1 NACGPDGTCT
11 NTVGGFT
18 CACNTGFSWDGT
30 TCVDVDEC
38 STGADNCSPDATC
51 TNLWGG
57 FTCQCRVGFAG
68 TGTSCSDV
76 DECATGANACAPGA
90 TCTNTAGGFYC
101 EVPSASSVVPIDL
114 CDPSPVGIFPNTS
127 RSPKAVWVRGG
138 QLGSTGNKRTIVE
151 WDPVPG
157 ADNYWVE
164 STLHRHKE
172 GYVDRDLP
180 LGNDMDHRNA
190 LQSGFEFD
198 ANNPRWKDAVYYHSG
213 LSDGQEVTVKVRATQ
228 EGPGG
233 GETQLH
239 SYPEYRFRLGG
250 EYVVDKPVMWGRA
263 GNQEA
268 TLEWCDLEK
277 ADSYELVYGSSPT
290 QLTEIASVG
299 KTADASPVGHTVTG
313 LNNQQTKYFVLYP
326 LRNGVRG
333 QPSECLEITPTG
345 GSGPAD
351 LDVSIHAITFNQATS
366 ITLWPLDAG
375 APSVDRIAGKPGV
388 LRVFLKH
395 NLPDSPKVGVQL
407 NLFDGEQLLTSL
419 RRTVVLRDAAHEDAD
434 SSDFPVLFE
443 LLDPAWLVE
452 GASFSVEVD
461 PEDEITETDE
471 DNNRHPTGDET
482 SAFGFVEAPGLKIK
496 LIGTRSSHGE
506 SRAITE
512 GVKNQIKQAFLDMY
526 PVKEVSVEVADD
538 GAGTPFVLSLD
549 GFDVD
554 DSLGESSGGQL
565 QGPLRAVLDYRN
577 TDINGDSAKMKV
589 FYYAL
594 VKKGENSEGT
604 STGGLAVL
612 NPLGKSYA
620 PLLVGIGNDDADTMI
635 GTMLHEVGHNHS
647 AKHVQAVDDPT
658 NACLQTSNSDITYP
672 YNNYDENGASQTE
685 YGRIGKTGYIASQ
698 ERLVNKNYYNDVMSY
713 CANRSWISDHT
724 YRIFRL
730 FS

>member
-1 NACGPDGTCT
+1 
-11 NTVGGFT
+11 
-18 CACNTGFSWDGT
+18 
-30 TCVDVDEC
+30 
-38 STGADNCSPDATC
+38 
-51 TNLWGG
+51 
-57 FTCQCRVGFAG
+57 
-68 TGTSCSDV
+68 
-76 DECATGANACAPGA
+76 
-90 TCTNTAGGFYC
+90 
-101 EVPSASSVVPIDL
+101 
-114 CDPSPVGIFPNTS
+114 
-127 RSPKAVWVRGG
+127 
-138 QLGSTGNKRTIVE
+138 
-151 WDPVPG
+151 
-157 ADNYWVE
+157 
-164 STLHRHKE
+164 
-172 GYVDRDLP
+172 
-180 LGNDMDHRNA
+180 M
-190 LQSGFEFD
+190 
-198 ANNPRWKDAVYYHSG
+198 
-213 LSDGQEVTVKVRATQ
+213 
-228 EGPGG
+228 
-233 GETQLH
+233 
-239 SYPEYRFRLGG
+239 
-250 EYVVDKPVMWGRA
+250 
-263 GNQEA
+263 
-268 TLEWCDLEK
+268 
-277 ADSYELVYGSSPT
+277 VYGSSPT

-594 VKKGENSEGT
+594 VKQGENSEGT

-620 PLLVGIGNDDADTMI
+620 PLLVGIGSDDADTMI
-635 GTMLHEVGHNHS
+635 TTMLHEVGHNHS

-730 FS
+730 FSVELEGRYGPGASPVGASSERAAPDLQRGERQDGTRLEGSYRGGEWRLGSVLHGKGRGAISDKNDPFQMQVKTEDGAYWASVHPVVLDHSDSKLFEVFVPSQSPLREVAIYNQEGKEVFRVRDPNSRASVVGSASVVPQGEGRWRLKPVGPVNRRVVRLFRAAAQGWFTLGVDRGTEAVSIRASRGDVLEVQWNQGIGVHREYITL